1 MTSLEERVKNLE
13 NIWENNRKILEKILK
28 DVGKT
33 LEKVDSFKTEIRHEN
48 NCFQLPQEVENPKKT
63 VNVKD
68 MLLTKKKSKLIK
80 TRTEKN
86 KR

>member
-13 NIWENNRKILEKILK
+13 NIWEDNGKILEKILK

-68 MLLTKKKSKLIK
+68 MLFKSLVITYLKKIFHL
-80 TRTEKN
+80 
-86 KR
+86 